1 MNIGRI
7 KPDLQEV
14 FETRLFPPRNLKEAF
29 NALRPSSCS
38 SKVCFPAKNSFQTLG
53 FLRGCLRIAV
63 TSQVHLDEE
72 KDIFVYRMRAT
83 AWLHAEEGNIFVSS
97 C

>member
-7 KPDLQEV
+7 KPDLQKV
-14 FETRLFPPRNLKEAF
+14 FETRLFPPTNLKEAI
-29 NALRPSSCS
+29 NALRPSSFP
-38 SKVCFPAKNSFQTLG
+38 SKVCFLAINSFPTLG

-63 TSQVHLDEE
+63 ISQVHLDEE

-83 AWLHAEEGNIFVSS
+83 ACLHAEEGNIFVSS